1 MTWLAQ
7 VIKPFG
13 GPIVGCNGDFFCFGS
28 LTILLI
34 ISISLDFWVSSIS
47 NSCLAAINT
56 SLYEANRSHLWTS
69 KPRKLGRNSAE
80 LTCSFSHDWVPRIM
94 SWSVASMRASRSLP
108 FFFTLWQLMFSM
120 RRFPRLSCKG
130 GCYCPRCS
138 YEWICKPFWSL
149 WTGAYNDLP
158 PLPLLTILFLLIFI
172 SACAFPLTAQY
183 LTDFLVC
190 RQKGLSKW
198 YFFVSFFFPPYS
210 FCHI

>member
-1 MTWLAQ
+1 
-7 VIKPFG
+7 
-13 GPIVGCNGDFFCFGS
+13 
-28 LTILLI
+28 
-34 ISISLDFWVSSIS
+34 
-47 NSCLAAINT
+47 
-56 SLYEANRSHLWTS
+56 
-69 KPRKLGRNSAE
+69 
-80 LTCSFSHDWVPRIM
+80 M

-198 YFFVSFFFPPYS
+198 YFFVSFFFPPLRIWIWIDLNCEDVLIFFQITPLHSVNVYVLN
-210 FCHI
+210 